1 MATPIR
7 PSLPAGER
15 RRRLPSIGTILV
27 ALGVLAAV
35 NLLIFA
41 THTGGKGQDNL
52 GSPLPDEIE
61 LLVPA
66 PGSVIRPQE
75 DVGADLKDTYTGAL
89 FIDDIRIPQ
98 NETKFTVGL
107 GQVSYRPGPNLE
119 IESLRPGHH
128 YATIHYWPQ
137 AKGDEDA
144 ARAAG
149 AVKSYTWQFTAG

>member
-1 MATPIR
+1 MATPLR
-7 PSLPAGER
+7 PLPTGSRTR
-15 RRRLPSIGTILV
+15 RMPSARTFLV
-27 ALGVLAAV
+27 AFGVLAAV

-41 THTGGKGQDNL
+41 AHTGGKGQDNL
-52 GSPLPDEIE
+52 GSPLPPEIE
-61 LLVPA
+61 YLVPV

-89 FIDDIRIPQ
+89 FIDDVRIPQ
-98 NETKFTVGL
+98 DQTKFTPGL
-107 GQVSYRPGPNLE
+107 GQVSFRPGPKRE

-128 YATIHYWPQ
+128 YATIHCWPQ
-137 AKGDEDA
+137 DQGDEDA